1 MRYILAAAVIALP
14 VSQVTISF
22 AQDPQGGGAGPA
34 GATGGAAQPAP
45 APPTVQYYPGGIA
58 PTPEGKPLGG
68 GNVTESS
75 SMPKTGGQ
83 SDSFDFGRSKGTGG
97 TAFGRAE
104 GYADLADSS
113 QGRETIRL
121 GDAAAS
127 ADAHTVRKGDT
138 LWGIC
143 DYYFR
148 NPYQWPRVWSYNPQ
162 IQNPHW
168 IYPGDLV
175 KLRSGAQGA
184 SLPTG
189 VSQPQGQQSM
199 VDRRRQ
205 VVPDTI
211 FLRDVGFV
219 DETDKDNW
227 GEVAGAAVDK
237 MFLTDTDEVYV
248 RLGPEHDAKIGQELT
263 VFRPLRAVKGGR
275 LVQIQG
281 TVRVDGWDPK
291 TRIARGKIV
300 ETLDVIERGAR
311 IGPVGRK
318 FTVVPPQRN
327 DGEVKANIIAS
338 IYPHNF
344 YGQNQV
350 VFIDKGTD
358 DGVRSGNRLFV
369 IRRGDDWRRSL
380 ASSAAGTRIALESDA
395 PAETEKY
402 PHYTNSSFPEE
413 VIGEIRVLVAKPHNS
428 VCLVTRST
436 REIERTD
443 EAFMRKGY

>member
-1 MRYILAAAVIALP
+1 MRYFFTAACIILP

-22 AQDPQGGGAGPA
+22 AQDPQGGGAGP
-34 GATGGAAQPAP
+34 GGGTGGAAQP
-45 APPTVQYYPGGIA
+45 PPTVQYYPGGVA
-58 PTPEGKPLGG
+58 PTPAGKPLGG
-68 GNVTESS
+68 GNVSGSS
-75 SMPKTGGQ
+75 SMPKTGDET
-83 SDSFDFGRSKGTGG
+83 DSYDLKSGRGGSTGTSFGRP
-97 TAFGRAE
+97 E
-104 GYADLADSS
+104 GYADLGGEGSGTIHLGGEGGSS
-113 QGRETIRL
+113 SSDI
-121 GDAAAS
+121 
-127 ADAHTVRKGDT
+127 HTVRKGDT

-175 KLRSGAQGA
+175 KLRSGAQTPIGD
-184 SLPTG
+184 
-189 VSQPQGQQSM
+189 VVQPQGQQSM

-211 FLRDVGFV
+211 FLRDVGFI
-219 DETDKDNW
+219 DDSDKDNW

-237 MFLTDTDEVYV
+237 MFLTDTDEIYV
-248 RLGPEHDAKIGQELT
+248 RLGPDHDAKVGQELT
-263 VFRPLRAVKGGR
+263 IFRPLRAVKGGR

-291 TRIARGKIV
+291 THIARGKIV
-300 ETLDVIERGAR
+300 ETLDIIERGSR
-311 IGPVGRK
+311 IGPIGRK

-327 DGEVKANIIAS
+327 ENEIKANIIAS

-350 VFIDKGTD
+350 VFIDKGAD
-358 DGVRSGNRLFV
+358 DGLKPGNRMFV
-369 IRRGDDWRRSL
+369 IRRGDDWRSSL
-380 ASSAAGTRIALESDA
+380 ASEAAGTRIALESDD

-402 PHYTNSSFPEE
+402 PRYTNSSFPEE
-413 VIGEIRVLVAKPHNS
+413 VIGEIRILVTKPHNS

-436 REIERTD
+436 HEIERTD
-443 EAFMRKGY
+443 QAFMRKGY